1 MVKKLPKVDVVI
13 IGVGWSGGI
22 IASELTKKGL
32 KVVGLERGKDR
43 KTEDYY
49 MAHDELRYAVRHE
62 MMQDLS
68 KETITFRNND
78 KMRSLPMRQY
88 GSFLLGVGV
97 GGSGAHWN
105 GQNFR
110 FLPYDFELR
119 SKTIEK
125 YGEDKI
131 PADMTI
137 QDWGITYDEIEPYY
151 DQYEKM
157 AGISGEDNPLGGK
170 RSNPFP
176 TPAMKKTQAMQ
187 LFDKAAKNL
196 NLHPYVQ
203 PSANLSEDYTNPD
216 GISRVACQY
225 CGFCERFGCEYGSK
239 ADPNVTVIPV
249 AKETGNFEI
258 RTHSEVRRIV
268 HTGGKA
274 TGVIYTDMITG
285 EEFEQPADVVVLTG
299 YVFSNVRL
307 LLLSEIG
314 RPYNPTTGTGVIGKN
329 YAYQIR
335 KGRATGFFDEQKFN
349 NFAGAGG
356 LGMIVDDY
364 NGDNFD
370 HTDLDF
376 IHGGMIILG
385 QTGQRPIANNQIPS
399 GTPTW
404 GAEFKDTSLKYT
416 NASLTVSGEGASMAY
431 KQHFL
436 DLDPV
441 YKDSFGDPLARI
453 TFDFED
459 QDRHLTKFLAEKCEA
474 ILKEM
479 GADHIDTSK
488 ELGPYNVAEY
498 QSTHNTGG
506 VIMGADPETSA
517 VNNYSQM
524 WDVDNLF
531 VVGASSFPQNAGYN
545 PTGTVGALSYR
556 AAEGILT
563 YFEKGGQL
571 IAAKSGKQLV

>member
-1 MVKKLPKVDVVI
+1 MVTKLPKVDVVT
-13 IGVGWSGGI
+13 IGVGWSAGI
-22 IASELTKKGL
+22 IAAELTKQGK
-32 KVVGLERGKDR
+32 KVVGLERGKER
-43 KTEDYY
+43 KTEDYF

-78 KMRSLPMRQY
+78 KMRSLPMRSY

-125 YGEDKI
+125 YGLDKI

-157 AGISGEDNPLGGK
+157 AGISGEDNPLGGR

-176 TPAMKKTQAMQ
+176 TPAMKKTEAMR
-187 LFDKAAKNL
+187 LFDEATKKMGY
-196 NLHPYVQ
+196 HPYVQ
-203 PSANLSEDYTNPD
+203 PSANLSENYTNPD

-225 CGFCERFGCEYGSK
+225 CGFCERFGCEYGAK
-239 ADPNVTVIPV
+239 AEPGVTVLPV
-249 AKETGNFEI
+249 AKATGNFEV
-258 RTHSEVRRIV
+258 RPHSEVRRILYSN
-268 HTGGKA
+268 GEA
-274 TGVIYTDMITG
+274 TGVLYTDLTTG
-285 EEFEQPADVVVLTG
+285 EEFEQSADVVVLSG
-299 YVFSNVRL
+299 YVFTNVRL
-307 LLLSEIG
+307 LLLSGIG
-314 RPYNPTTGTGVIGKN
+314 RPYDPTTGTGVIGKN

-335 KGRATGFFDEQKFN
+335 KGRATGFFDDHKFN

-356 LGMIVDDY
+356 LGMIIDDF

-385 QTGQRPIANNQIPS
+385 QTGQRPIANNQVPS
-399 GTPTW
+399 GTKSW
-404 GAEFKDTSLKYT
+404 GKDFKDASLKYT

-436 DLDPV
+436 DLDPT
-441 YKDSFGDPLARI
+441 YNDAFGDPLVRI
-453 TFDFED
+453 TFDFEE
-459 QDRHLTKFLAEKCEA
+459 QDRQLTKYLAEKCEG

-479 GADHIDTSK
+479 GANHVDVSGD
-488 ELGPYNVAEY
+488 LGPYNVAEY

-524 WDVDNLF
+524 WDVENLF

-556 AAEGILT
+556 AAEGILK
-563 YFEKGGQL
+563 YMEKGGSL
-571 IAAKSGKQLV
+571 I

>member
-1 MVKKLPKVDVVI
+1 MVKKLPKTDVVI

-68 KETITFRNND
+68 KETITFRNNE

-125 YGEDKI
+125 YGEGKI

-187 LFDKAAKNL
+187 LFDKATKNL

-274 TGVIYTDMITG
+274 TGVIYIDMITG

-436 DLDPV
+436 DLDPT
-441 YKDSFGDPLARI
+441 YKDSFGDPLVRI

-459 QDRHLTKFLAEKCEA
+459 QDRALTKFLAEKCEA

-556 AAEGILT
+556 AAEGILE

>member
-1 MVKKLPKVDVVI
+1 MVTKLPKVDVVT
-13 IGVGWSGGI
+13 IGVGWSAGI
-22 IASELTKKGL
+22 IAAELTKKGK

-43 KTEDYY
+43 KTEDYF

-78 KMRSLPMRQY
+78 KMRSLPMRSY

-110 FLPYDFELR
+110 FLPYDFEMR
-119 SKTIEK
+119 TKTIEK
-125 YGEDKI
+125 YGADKI

-151 DQYEKM
+151 DKYEKM

-176 TPAMKKTQAMQ
+176 TPAMKKTEAMR
-187 LFDKAAKNL
+187 LFDDATKRL
-196 NLHPYVQ
+196 GYHPYVQ
-203 PSANLSEDYTNPD
+203 PSANLSEAYTNPD
-216 GISRVACQY
+216 GISRAACQY
-225 CGFCERFGCEYGSK
+225 CGFCERFGCEYGAK
-239 ADPNVTVIPV
+239 AEPGVTVIPV
-249 AKETGNFEI
+249 AKATGNFEI
-258 RTHSEVRRIV
+258 RPHSEVRRILYSN
-268 HTGGKA
+268 GKA
-274 TGVIYTDMITG
+274 TGVLYTDLTTG
-285 EEFEQPADVVVLTG
+285 EEFEQPADVVVLSG
-299 YVFSNVRL
+299 YVFTNVRL
-307 LLLSEIG
+307 LLLSGIG
-314 RPYNPTTGTGVIGKN
+314 RPYDPNTGTGVIGKN

-335 KGRATGFFDEQKFN
+335 KGSSTGYFDEHKFN
-349 NFAGAGG
+349 NFLGSGG
-356 LGMIVDDY
+356 LGMIIDDF

-370 HTDLDF
+370 HSDLDF

-385 QTGQRPIANNQIPS
+385 QTGQRPIANNQVPS
-399 GTPTW
+399 GTKSW
-404 GAEFKDTSLKYT
+404 GKEFKDASLKYT
-416 NASLTVSGEGASMAY
+416 NASLTVKGEGASMAY

-441 YKDSFGDPLARI
+441 YKDAFGDPLVRI
-453 TFDFED
+453 TFDFEE
-459 QDRHLTKFLAEKCEA
+459 QDRQLTKYLADKCEA
-474 ILKEM
+474 ILTEM
-479 GADHIDTSK
+479 GADHIDTSRD
-488 ELGPYNVAEY
+488 LGPYNVAEY

-524 WDVDNLF
+524 WDVENLF

-556 AAEGILT
+556 AAEGILQ
-563 YFEKGGQL
+563 YMEKGGSL
-571 IAAKSGKQLV
+571 I

>member
-1 MVKKLPKVDVVI
+1 MVKKLPKTDVVI

-68 KETITFRNND
+68 KETITFRNNE

-125 YGEDKI
+125 YGEGKI

-187 LFDKAAKNL
+187 LFDKATKNL

-274 TGVIYTDMITG
+274 TGVIYIDMITG

-436 DLDPV
+436 DLDPT
-441 YKDSFGDPLARI
+441 YKDSFGDPLVRI

-459 QDRHLTKFLAEKCEA
+459 QDRALTKFLAEKCEA

-556 AAEGILT
+556 AAEGILE

-571 IAAKSGKQLV
+571 IVAKSGKQLV

>member
-1 MVKKLPKVDVVI
+1 MVTKLPKVDVVT
-13 IGVGWSGGI
+13 IGVGWSAGI
-22 IASELTKKGL
+22 IAAELTKEGK
-32 KVVGLERGKDR
+32 KVVGLERGKER
-43 KTEDYY
+43 KTEDYF

-78 KMRSLPMRQY
+78 KMRSLPMRSY

-110 FLPYDFELR
+110 FLPYDFEMR
-119 SKTIEK
+119 TKTIEK
-125 YGEDKI
+125 YGVDKI

-176 TPAMKKTQAMQ
+176 TPAMKKTEAMR
-187 LFDKAAKNL
+187 LFDDATKRMGY
-196 NLHPYVQ
+196 HPYVQ
-203 PSANLSEDYTNPD
+203 PSANLSENYTNPD
-216 GISRVACQY
+216 GISRAACQY
-225 CGFCERFGCEYGSK
+225 CGFCERFGCEYGAK
-239 ADPNVTVIPV
+239 AEPGVTVLPV
-249 AKETGNFEI
+249 AKATGNFEI
-258 RTHSEVRRIV
+258 RPHSEVRRILYSN
-268 HTGGKA
+268 GKA
-274 TGVIYTDMITG
+274 TGVLYTDLITG
-285 EEFEQPADVVVLTG
+285 EEFEQPADVVVLSG
-299 YVFSNVRL
+299 YVFTNVRL
-307 LLLSEIG
+307 LLLSGIG

-335 KGRATGFFDEQKFN
+335 KGRATGFFDDHKFN

-356 LGMIVDDY
+356 LGMIIDDF

-385 QTGQRPIANNQIPS
+385 QTGQRPIANNQVPS
-399 GTPTW
+399 GTKSW
-404 GAEFKDTSLKYT
+404 GKDFKDASLKYT

-436 DLDPV
+436 DLDPT
-441 YKDSFGDPLARI
+441 YNDAFGDPLVRI
-453 TFDFED
+453 TFDFEE
-459 QDRHLTKFLAEKCEA
+459 QDRQLTKFMATKCEA

-479 GADHIDTSK
+479 GADHVDVSGD
-488 ELGPYNVAEY
+488 LGPYNVAEY

-524 WDVDNLF
+524 WDVENLF

-556 AAEGILT
+556 AAEGILK
-563 YFEKGGQL
+563 YMEKGGSL
-571 IAAKSGKQLV
+571 I

>member
-1 MVKKLPKVDVVI
+1 MVTKLPKVDVVT
-13 IGVGWSGGI
+13 IGVGWSAGI
-22 IASELTKKGL
+22 IAAELTKQGK

-78 KMRSLPMRQY
+78 KMRSLPMRSY

-110 FLPYDFELR
+110 FLPYDFEMR
-119 SKTIEK
+119 TKTIEK
-125 YGEDKI
+125 YGADKI

-157 AGISGEDNPLGGK
+157 AGISGEDNPLGGE

-176 TPAMKKTQAMQ
+176 TPAMRKTEAMS
-187 LFDKAAKNL
+187 LFDEATKRMGY
-196 NLHPYVQ
+196 HPYVQ
-203 PSANLSEDYTNPD
+203 PSANLSENYTNPD
-216 GISRVACQY
+216 GISRAACQY
-225 CGFCERFGCEYGSK
+225 CGFCERFGCEYGAK
-239 ADPNVTVIPV
+239 AEPGVTVLPV
-249 AKETGNFEI
+249 AKATGNFEI
-258 RTHSEVRRIV
+258 RPHSEVRRILYSN
-268 HTGGKA
+268 GKA
-274 TGVIYTDMITG
+274 TGVLYTDLITG
-285 EEFEQPADVVVLTG
+285 EEFEQPAEVVVLSG
-299 YVFSNVRL
+299 YVFTNVRL
-307 LLLSEIG
+307 LLLSGIG
-314 RPYNPTTGTGVIGKN
+314 RPYDPNTGTGVIGKN

-335 KGRATGFFDEQKFN
+335 KGSSTGYFDEHKFN
-349 NFAGAGG
+349 NFLGSGG
-356 LGMIVDDY
+356 LGMIIDDF

-370 HTDLDF
+370 HSDLDF

-385 QTGQRPIANNQIPS
+385 QTGQRPIANNQVPS
-399 GTPTW
+399 GTKSW
-404 GAEFKDTSLKYT
+404 GKEFKDASIKYT
-416 NASLTVSGEGASMAY
+416 NASLTVKGEGASMAY

-441 YKDSFGDPLARI
+441 YKDAFGDPLVRI
-453 TFDFED
+453 TFDFEE
-459 QDRHLTKFLAEKCEA
+459 QDRQLTKYLADKCEG

-479 GADHIDTSK
+479 GADHIDTSRD
-488 ELGPYNVAEY
+488 LGPYNVAEY

-524 WDVDNLF
+524 WDVENLF

-556 AAEGILT
+556 AAEGILK
-563 YFEKGGQL
+563 YMEKGGSL
-571 IAAKSGKQLV
+571 I

>member
-1 MVKKLPKVDVVI
+1 MVKKLPKTDVVI

-68 KETITFRNND
+68 KETITFRNHD

-125 YGEDKI
+125 YGEGKI

-187 LFDKAAKNL
+187 LFDKATKNMK
-196 NLHPYVQ
+196 LHPYVQ

-436 DLDPV
+436 DLDPA
-441 YKDSFGDPLARI
+441 YKDSFGDPLVRI

-459 QDRHLTKFLAEKCEA
+459 QDRALTKFLAEKCEA

-556 AAEGILT
+556 AAEGILE

-571 IAAKSGKQLV
+571 IAGKSGKQLV